1 LEKLTINLGKVFTA
15 GATFAPRV
23 RHISPHFVRD
33 VYEQKLMWIE
43 KKYVVLWDEKTKRGW
58 LVNGTS
64 ALLHLVRM
72 SLRLYKK
79 GNYSDGLLFDESRM
93 WNATG
98 HDPASAAKVLKDEG
112 NRKLEV
118 WRGRSEKLR
127 EEEWKS
133 PAEQE
138 VSTSQ
143 KRKSS
148 SYLFENLVEQK
159 WSVLELLI
167 ESHKQPATL
176 NGINLK
182 LRFRKHLEGWN
193 FEDIAGESDPEPRV
207 ATLNAVGYG
216 WVDFVRSIEAITLF
230 GCGFGDIIMPSKA
243 EKICPQW
250 SQLPKG
256 EYHLAASMFDMNNI
270 MSRSRKT
277 HDKGIEV
284 VRGLLWHS
292 PTDPFIRCNCQRY
305 ENSGVSP
312 EPPTKHHNPVQALF
326 PKRSMLYPK
335 PRKPG
340 NLNNSGAVIF
350 GHTRSWGSDFGVD
363 ESSDISTEKLC
374 SIDPSDLQEAAME
387 PVISMTSFSLI
398 QSSSTRFK
406 STHGGVTHPLRSANT
421 GMTTPE
427 ESTSRHAVSP
437 PTKRRNHVN
446 DSSDEEVENDAD
458 SSRRMWWETCY
469 PSRYVPTI
477 QAAAGNLG
485 TYTQTCT
492 SSRSPPCSSPREDCQ
507 TTNTESTI
515 HLG

>member
-1 LEKLTINLGKVFTA
+1 LEKLTINLGKVLTA
-15 GATFAPRV
+15 GATFAPQV
-23 RHISPHFVRD
+23 RHISPHFIRD

-64 ALLHLVRM
+64 ALLHLIRM

-93 WNATG
+93 HDATG
-98 HDPASAAKVLKDEG
+98 HEPASAAKVLKDEG

-118 WRGRSEKLR
+118 WRGKSEELK
-127 EEEWKS
+127 EEEWKR
-133 PAEQE
+133 PAGQE
-138 VSTSQ
+138 VSTSR
-143 KRKSS
+143 KRKRS

-182 LRFRKHLEGWN
+182 LRVRKHLEGWD
-193 FEDIAGESDPEPRV
+193 FEDLAGESDPEPRV
-207 ATLNAVGYG
+207 ATLKAVGYG
-216 WVDFVRSIEAITLF
+216 WVDFVRSIKAITLF
-230 GCGFGDIIMPSKA
+230 GCGFGDIIMPSKD
-243 EKICPQW
+243 ERICPQW

-277 HDKGIEV
+277 HDKSIEV
-284 VRGLLWHS
+284 VHGLLWHS
-292 PTDPFIRCNCQRY
+292 PTDPFIRCNCQRH
-305 ENSGVSP
+305 ENSGASP

-326 PKRSMLYPK
+326 PKRSILYPR
-335 PRKPG
+335 PRKPE

-363 ESSDISTEKLC
+363 ETSDISTEKLRSLC
-374 SIDPSDLQEAAME
+374 PSDPHEAVLE
-387 PVISMTSFSLI
+387 PDISMTSLSLI

-406 STHGGVTHPLRSANT
+406 STYGGVTHPLRSANT

-427 ESTSRHAVSP
+427 ESTSRYAVSP

-446 DSSDEEVENDAD
+446 NSSDEEVENDAD
-458 SSRRMWWETCY
+458 SWRKMWWETCY
-469 PSRYVPTI
+469 PPRYVPII
-477 QAAAGNLG
+477 QTAAENLG

-492 SSRSPPCSSPREDCQ
+492 SPRSPPCSHPREDCQ
-507 TTNTESTI
+507 TTNT
-515 HLG
+515 